1 MILQATPLAG
11 AFVVELERL
20 TDERGYFARTFDAAQ
35 FAAAG
40 LEACVVQASTS
51 FNARAGTLRGLHYQ
65 ADPHGE
71 AKLVRV
77 TRGACFDVIV
87 DLRAESATFRE
98 SFAVELDAASGRAVY
113 VPVGFAHGFQ
123 TLADDTELLYQMSHA
138 YVPDAAR
145 GVRFDDPAFAIGW
158 PPPPAGGLLV
168 SERDRAFADFR
179 S

>member
-1 MILQATPLAG
+1 MILHPTPLAG
-11 AFVVELERL
+11 ALVVELERL
-20 TDERGYFARTFDAAQ
+20 SDERGYFARTFDAAQ

-40 LEACVVQASTS
+40 LEGGVVQASTS

-87 DLRAESATFRE
+87 DLRADSATFCE
-98 SFAVELDAASGRAVY
+98 SFAIELDAASGRAVY

-123 TLADDTELLYQMSHA
+123 TLADDTEVLYQMSHP
-138 YVPDAAR
+138 YVPEAAR
-145 GVRFDDPAFAIGW
+145 GVRFDDPAFTIAW
-158 PPPPAGGLLV
+158 PAPPPGGLLI
-168 SERDRAFADFR
+168 SARDRAFADFR

>member
-1 MILQATPLAG
+1 MILHPTPLAG
-11 AFVVELERL
+11 ALVVELERL
-20 TDERGYFARTFDAAQ
+20 ADERGYFARTFDAAQ

-87 DLRAESATFRE
+87 DLRADSPTFCE
-98 SFAVELDAASGRAVY
+98 SFAIELDAASGRAVY
-113 VPVGFAHGFQ
+113 APVGFAHGFQ
-123 TLADDTELLYQMSHA
+123 TLVDDTEVLYQMSHP

-145 GVRFDDPAFAIGW
+145 GVRFDDPAFAIAW
-158 PPPPAGGLLV
+158 PAPTAGGLLI
-168 SERDRAFADFR
+168 SARDRAFPDFR

>member
-1 MILQATPLAG
+1 VILHPTPLAG
-11 AFVVELERL
+11 ALVVALERL
-20 TDERGYFARTFDAAQ
+20 SDERGYFARTFDAAQ

-40 LEACVVQASTS
+40 LEARVVQASTS

-65 ADPHGE
+65 ADPHSE

-87 DLRAESATFRE
+87 DLRADSATFCE
-98 SFAVELDAASGRAVY
+98 SFAIELDAASGRAIY

-123 TLADDTELLYQMSHA
+123 TLADDTEVLYQMSHP

-145 GVRFDDPAFAIGW
+145 GVRFDDPALTIAW
-158 PPPPAGGLLV
+158 PAPPAGGLLI
-168 SERDRAFADFR
+168 SARDRAFADFR

>member
-1 MILQATPLAG
+1 VILHPTPLAG
-11 AFVVELERL
+11 ALVVELERL
-20 TDERGYFARTFDAAQ
+20 SDERGYFARTFDAAQ

-40 LEACVVQASTS
+40 LEGGVVQASTS

-87 DLRAESATFRE
+87 DLRADSATFCE
-98 SFAVELDAASGRAVY
+98 SFAIELDAASGRAVY

-123 TLADDTELLYQMSHA
+123 TLADDTEVLYQMSHP
-138 YVPDAAR
+138 YVPEAAR
-145 GVRFDDPAFAIGW
+145 GVRFDDPAFTIAW
-158 PPPPAGGLLV
+158 PAPPPGGLLI
-168 SERDRAFADFR
+168 SARDRAFADFR